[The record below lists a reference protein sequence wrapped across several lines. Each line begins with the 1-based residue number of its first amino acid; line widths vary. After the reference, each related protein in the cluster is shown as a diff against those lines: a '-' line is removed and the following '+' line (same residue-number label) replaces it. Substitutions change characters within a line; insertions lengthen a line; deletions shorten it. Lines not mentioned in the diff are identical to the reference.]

1 MNYDNHERIVHP
13 TVRAAGVFASPIML
27 DKDATVE
34 KTCVLIREAARNGAQ
49 LVVFPESFIPGFPVW
64 AAYQCPI
71 DGHAMFRRFALSS
84 ISCNGV
90 EMRRIRNVAA
100 DSRIFVSLG
109 FSEVSTVSSGCLWNS
124 NVLIDDQ
131 GEIINH
137 HRKIMPTFYEKMIW
151 ACGDGAG
158 LNVVNTPLGRIG
170 SLICGE
176 NNNTLAR
183 YALIAQGEQ
192 IHTASF
198 PAVWPFRNPVA
209 NARPYDLTEA
219 IRIRVSAHC
228 FEGKVFSVVSS
239 SFLDEESI
247 SILVN
252 NNAEAESVLRAT
264 PPASAMIVGPEGDLL
279 AEHPN
284 DREGIVYADL
294 DLERAIELKQH
305 HDLAGY
311 YNRFDIF
318 GFTLNQERL
327 SPVEIKNEANARQ
340 KRAVSITRSSGRD
353 EAHGLVEGAA

>member
-1 MNYDNHERIVHP
+1 MEQETQARIVHP
-13 TVRAAGVFASPIML
+13 IVRAAGVFASPIML
-27 DKDATVE
+27 DMEATVE
-34 KTCVLIREAARNGAQ
+34 KTCVLIREAAKNGAE

-64 AAYQCPI
+64 AAYQSPI
-71 DGHAMFRRFALSS
+71 DGHEMFKRFALNS
-84 ISCNGV
+84 ISIDSD
-90 EMRRIRNVAA
+90 EIRRICNVAA
-100 DSRIFVSLG
+100 KCGIFVSLG
-109 FSEVSTVSSGCLWNS
+109 FSEMSSVSSGCLWNS
-124 NVLIDDQ
+124 NILIDDQ

-137 HRKIMPTFYEKMIW
+137 HRKIVPTFYEKLIW
-151 ACGDGAG
+151 ASGDGAG
-158 LNVVNTPLGRIG
+158 LNVVNTRLGRIG

-183 YALIAQGEQ
+183 YSLIAQGEQ

-198 PAVWPFRNPVA
+198 PAVWPFRNPVS
-209 NARPYDLTEA
+209 NLRPYDLTET

-247 SILVN
+247 SVLAN
-252 NNAEAESVLRAT
+252 GDANAERVLRAT
-264 PPASAMIVGPEGDLL
+264 PPASAMIIGPEGDLL

-284 DREGIVYADL
+284 DKEGIVYAEL

-327 SPVEIKNEANARQ
+327 APVEINNKPSNKRTVPGQASSKLSQDKAREVIES
-340 KRAVSITRSSGRD
+340 AV
-353 EAHGLVEGAA
+353 

>member
-1 MNYDNHERIVHP
+1 
-13 TVRAAGVFASPIML
+13 
-27 DKDATVE
+27 
-34 KTCVLIREAARNGAQ
+34 
-49 LVVFPESFIPGFPVW
+49 
-64 AAYQCPI
+64 
-71 DGHAMFRRFALSS
+71 
-84 ISCNGV
+84 
-90 EMRRIRNVAA
+90 
-100 DSRIFVSLG
+100 
-109 FSEVSTVSSGCLWNS
+109 
-124 NVLIDDQ
+124 
-131 GEIINH
+131 
-137 HRKIMPTFYEKMIW
+137 MPTFYEKLIW
-151 ACGDGAG
+151 ASGDGAG
-158 LNVVNTPLGRIG
+158 LNVVNTRLGRIG

-198 PAVWPFRNPVA
+198 PAVWPFRSPAA
-209 NARPYDLTEA
+209 NTRPYDLTET

-247 SILVN
+247 SLLANGNPDV
-252 NNAEAESVLRAT
+252 EHVLRAT
-264 PPASAMIVGPEGDLL
+264 PPASAMIIGPEGDLL

-327 SPVEIKNEANARQ
+327 SPVAITNEANDRQ
-340 KRAVSITRSSGRD
+340 ASVVTISPESGREENQD
-353 EAHGLVEGAA
+353 LVKGAA